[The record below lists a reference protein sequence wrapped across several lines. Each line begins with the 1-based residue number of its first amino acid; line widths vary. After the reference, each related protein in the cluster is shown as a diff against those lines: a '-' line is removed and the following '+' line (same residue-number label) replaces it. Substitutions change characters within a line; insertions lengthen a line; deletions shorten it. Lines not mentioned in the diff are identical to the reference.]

1 MTRDRWIQHAI
12 RHVGSLHKSLGISPK
27 KKIPLSTL
35 HAAAKRGGVMAKR
48 ANLALTLRKFH

>member
-1 MTRDRWIQHAI
+1 MNRHFFIKTAIKHA
-12 RHVGSLHKSLGISPK
+12 GALHKSLGISPK

-35 HAAAKRGGVMAKR
+35 HAAAKRGGLIAKR